1 MITAKEARE
10 LAGPTP
16 EEVVKEQLEFAY
28 ERIKLAAENKR
39 RSVNLTNEFWSRGGY
54 SGTDEYKAAVKQD
67 EYKAAV
73 KQLKVLGFEVEF
85 FYEELQF
92 VNMYT
97 IVKW

>member
-1 MITAKEARE
+1 MITAKEARQ

-39 RSVNLTNEFWSRGGY
+39 RSVNLTNEFWTRDGY
-54 SGTDEYKAAVKQD
+54 SGTD

>member
-1 MITAKEARE
+1 MITAREARQ

-39 RSVNLTNEFWSRGGY
+39 RSVNLTNEFWTRDGY
-54 SGTDEYKAAVKQD
+54 SGTD